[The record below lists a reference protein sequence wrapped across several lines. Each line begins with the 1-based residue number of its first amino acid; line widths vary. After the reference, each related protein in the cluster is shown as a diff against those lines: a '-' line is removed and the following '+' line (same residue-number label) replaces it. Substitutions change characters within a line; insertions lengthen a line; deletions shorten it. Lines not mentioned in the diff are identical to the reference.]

1 MQFADRVLTRI
12 APWEDEL
19 KLARRVIDEAVK
31 SFQTSNRDRMI
42 LWDDEIAGFGC
53 RITRKGATYFLNYR
67 SGPSER
73 RLTLGTTAELTIEQ
87 ARRKA
92 AETKLQVRAGAD
104 PLAEKRAA
112 IAAREAKG
120 MTMAQLAARFLDDG
134 ESRWRP
140 RTHSDYKYTLESHVL
155 PEIGKLVAA
164 EVSKARIAEVI
175 AGVRKRS
182 PAMAAKTLRVVGS
195 MMRWAEDAE
204 ILDEARLP
212 RTKTTAPSVAA
223 RTRLPTDQEI
233 AQVWAAAD
241 QLIASEAAFARLIIL
256 TALRS
261 GAVEH
266 VTRSWMREGVIHLP
280 AAVMKGKRDHQVP
293 ISSWAMPYVAAT
305 LDEPQRGKT
314 VSAGTRRKAM
324 RILQDL
330 RKLTGIADITFHDMR
345 RAFRTWCARNG
356 IAKDH
361 AEVALAHISFQSALD
376 KAYDQHTYR
385 EEAGKALLAW
395 QEHVRKIVQG

>member
-1 MQFADRVLTRI
+1 MQFADRVLTGI
-12 APWEDEL
+12 DPWEDEL

-31 SFQTSNRDRMI
+31 TFQTSNRDRLI

-67 SGPSER
+67 SGPAER
-73 RLTLGTTAELTIEQ
+73 RLTLGTTTELTIEQ

-112 IAAREAKG
+112 VAARQQRG
-120 MTMAQLAARFLDDG
+120 MTVAQLAARFLEDG

-140 RTHSDYKYTLESHVL
+140 RTHADYKYTLEGHVL
-155 PEIGKLVAA
+155 PQIGAIVAA

-175 AGVRKRS
+175 AAVRKRS
-182 PAMAAKTLRVVGS
+182 PSSASKTLRVVGS
-195 MMRWAEDAE
+195 MLRWAEDAE
-204 ILDEARLP
+204 ILEEARLP
-212 RTKTTAPSVAA
+212 RTKTTAPTVAA

-233 AQVWAAAD
+233 AQVWAAAG

-261 GAVEH
+261 GAAEH
-266 VTRSWMREGVIHLP
+266 VTRGWLKDGVIHLP

-293 ISSWAMPYVAAT
+293 VADWAMPYVAAT
-305 LDEPQRGKT
+305 LDEPEKG
-314 VSAGTRRKAM
+314 GLRRKAP
-324 RILQDL
+324 RILTDI
-330 RKLTGIADITFHDMR
+330 RNLTGIKDITFHDFR

-361 AEVALAHISFQSALD
+361 AEVALAHISFQTALD

-385 EEAGKALLAW
+385 DEAAKALLAW
-395 QEHVRKIVQG
+395 QAHVRKIVSA